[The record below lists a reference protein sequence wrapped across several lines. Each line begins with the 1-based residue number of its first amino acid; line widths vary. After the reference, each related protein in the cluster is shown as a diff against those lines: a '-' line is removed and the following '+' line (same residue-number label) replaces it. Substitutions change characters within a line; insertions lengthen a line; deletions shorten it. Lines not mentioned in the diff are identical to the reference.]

1 MHLTRRILQILLL
14 GFLLSPTSCQSSERV
29 LSGPEGYLL
38 PNGWTLTPAGEQIEV
53 GDLPMNIV
61 VEPRGRQAFVLNSGW
76 NEHTVSV
83 IDLVHNRKVQEVP
96 LDRSWLGL
104 TFDPRE
110 NRLYVSGGAR
120 PIIEVLAYDPTH
132 QEAPL
137 TRQTPIELDSAL
149 VKKAYISGL
158 ALDAEGSRLF
168 AANTEEGTLI
178 EVDLTA
184 GRTVRQLSLGG
195 VPYTCLLSRDG
206 QTIYVSLWDRKR
218 IALVDRASWTVRKTI
233 AVGSHPSDLAMTPNG
248 QILFVA
254 NANSNSVSVVAL
266 KEEKVI
272 ETIVTTLFPKAPE
285 GSTPNALAITPD
297 GQTLFVANADNN
309 NIAWV
314 DISKVGESEIRGFI
328 PTGWYPSAVQ
338 VTTDGDG
345 ILVGNGKGTVSA
357 PNPRG
362 PQPYQPMTSETEYIA
377 RITLGAV
384 SIILKPPPE
393 ALARY
398 TRQVYRNTPYR
409 DRLLEQTEHKSPFPE
424 VVPDRIGTPS
434 SRIEYVIYIIKEN
447 RTYDQVLGDMPEGN
461 GDSSLTLFGEE
472 ITPNHHALAREF
484 VLLDN
489 FYVDAEV
496 SADGHSWSTAA
507 YATDYTEKTWPAG
520 YARLGRMRDLRDEIL
535 YTPDAGFIWDLCAQ
549 AGISYRSYGEMI
561 VEKDGKMEGRFPG
574 LVGHVHPTYKRAL
587 SFEYTDL
594 ERAEDWIKEF
604 KQFEKEGR
612 VPRFQV
618 LSLPDDHTMGTR
630 PGQYTPFVQVARNDL
645 ALGQIVETASRSSL
659 WHKMAIFVV
668 EDDAQAGP
676 DHVDAH
682 RTVAFVISPYS
693 RLRKVDSTF
702 YTTSGMLRTI
712 ELILGLPPMSQFDAA
727 ATPMFGS
734 FSDRLDVAPYATRP
748 ARIDLTTKN
757 KEDAYAAGISED
769 LPLADVDEAPDNL
782 FSEIIW
788 KAVKGAD
795 SEMPP
800 PVRRARLVPLAAV
813 E

>member
-1 MHLTRRILQILLL
+1 MDLIHRIIQILLL
-14 GFLLSPTSCQSSERV
+14 TFLFSSASGQSDKRP
-29 LSGPEGYLL
+29 LPGPQGYLL
-38 PNGWTLTPAGEQIEV
+38 PNGWTLTPAGKQIEV

-61 VEPRGRQAFVLNSGW
+61 VEPSGRHAFVLNSGW

-83 IDLVHNRKVQEVP
+83 IDLGHNQKIQEVS

-104 TFDPRE
+104 CFDPRE
-110 NRLYVSGGAR
+110 SRLYVSGGAR

-137 TRQTPIELDSAL
+137 AKQAPIALDSTL
-149 VKKAYISGL
+149 MKKVYISGL
-158 ALDAEGSRLF
+158 ALDAKGKRLF

-178 EVDLTA
+178 EVDLKS
-184 GRTVRQLSLGG
+184 GRTLRRLSLGG
-195 VPYTCLLSRDG
+195 VPYTCLLSKDG
-206 QTIYVSLWDRKR
+206 HTVYVSLWNRKG
-218 IALVDRASWTVRKTI
+218 IALVDRASWTVRKAI
-233 AVGSHPSDLAMTPNG
+233 AVGSHPNDLAMTPDG
-248 QILFVA
+248 QRLFVA

-266 KEEKVI
+266 KKEKVS
-272 ETIVTTLFPKAPE
+272 ETIVTTLFPKAPQ
-285 GSTPNALAITPD
+285 GSTPNALAISPD

-328 PTGWYPSAVQ
+328 PTGWYPSAVG
-338 VTTDGDG
+338 VTTDGER
-345 ILVGNGKGTVSA
+345 ILVGNGKGTVSS

-362 PQPYQPMTSETEYIA
+362 PQPIRPRTSETEYIG

-384 SIILKPPPE
+384 SIIPRPIPD

-409 DRLLEQTEHKSPFPE
+409 DRLLEQTKHKSPLPE
-424 VVPDRIGTPS
+424 VVPDRVGTPS

-447 RTYDQVLGDMPEGN
+447 RTYDQVLGDVPQGN
-461 GDSSLTLFGEE
+461 GDPSLTLFGEK

-496 SADGHSWSTAA
+496 SVDGHSWSMAA
-507 YATDYTEKTWPAG
+507 YATDYAEKAWPAG
-520 YARLGRMRDLRDEIL
+520 YAGRGRMLNLYYPGL
-535 YTPDAGFIWDLCAQ
+535 YTPDRGFIWDLCAK
-549 AGISYRSYGEMI
+549 AGISYRSYGEMVTERDGR
-561 VEKDGKMEGRFPG
+561 VEARFPG
-574 LVGHVHPTYKRAL
+574 LVGHIHPTYTRRRSLA
-587 SFEYTDL
+587 YTDL
-594 ERAEDWIKEF
+594 ERAEDWVKEF

-612 VPRFQV
+612 VPRLQI
-618 LSLPDDHTMGTR
+618 LALPDDHTSGTR
-630 PGQYTPFVQVARNDL
+630 PGHYTPFVQVARNDL
-645 ALGQIVETASRSSL
+645 ALGRIVETASRSSL
-659 WHKMAIFVV
+659 WHKMTIFVV
-668 EDDAQAGP
+668 EDDAQNGP
-676 DHVDAH
+676 DHVDAR

-702 YTTSGMLRTI
+702 YTTSSMLRTI
-712 ELILGLPPMSQFDAA
+712 ELVLGLPPMSQYDAA
-727 ATPMFGS
+727 ATPMFEC
-734 FSDRLDVAPYATRP
+734 FSNRLDLEPYRARP
-748 ARIDLTTKN
+748 AQIDLTTKN
-757 KEDAYAAGISED
+757 TKTAYGAKISAE
-769 LPLADVDEAPDNL
+769 LPLDDVDEAPDDL

-800 PVRRARLVPLAAV
+800 PVRRARLVPLAAL